1 MPLKPVFKL
10 PIAHDTETNSAH
22 RKFSRTCAMESYHP
36 SPGIQ
41 ATPGQQ
47 NACTTDHKPPRGAS
61 SGRLVQPRRPMG
73 GSFAHILLLL
83 SLMLGAQATNSEVAD
98 CTPFGKAAQQ
108 CNFVGTSRKPLGL
121 PQADWAMPGTSFAEV
136 RPVDHSPYHAGQ
148 SGRWAVSIPPENQV
162 NTQPWDDISFMA
174 VGSRHRLTPAPPVA
188 VFDNPAAA
196 LILTKKSSQT
206 PPLQS
211 QRTLIVRIQIGSCLH
226 YLPRMGR

>member
-1 MPLKPVFKL
+1 
-10 PIAHDTETNSAH
+10 
-22 RKFSRTCAMESYHP
+22 
-36 SPGIQ
+36 
-41 ATPGQQ
+41 
-47 NACTTDHKPPRGAS
+47 
-61 SGRLVQPRRPMG
+61 MG

-196 LILTKKSSQT
+196 IDPDEEEFPDTTTAESEDSDSEDPNWQLSALFATNGQVAQIQVNLVSHA
-206 PPLQS
+206 LQRHQIARALGWNDAEIVNIHQVRVRPKDLVE
-211 QRTLIVRIQIGSCLH
+211 QRAACETHPTHQRPAESL
-226 YLPRMGR
+226 